1 MFLKFGTFLY
11 EGDTILPAKDKKE
24 NFIKQLTESQ
34 NRLYGYIYTLI
45 GDHSRAKDVLQESNL
60 VLWRKYDEL
69 EQIDNFK
76 ALSFTVCRFQV
87 MAYLRDKKRDRLL
100 LDPEL
105 ADMMSDTA
113 EIENSLMSQAQPQLR
128 KCISELPEQNRHMI
142 EMKYFNRMMM
152 QDIAE
157 KLKRSL
163 TAVKVSIH
171 RTRKTLQDCIRTK
184 MLEEPE

>member
-1 MFLKFGTFLY
+1 M
-11 EGDTILPAKDKKE
+11 PAQDKKE
-24 NFIKQLTESQ
+24 NFIRLLTESQ

-45 GDHSRAKDVLQESNL
+45 GDHSRAKDVLQEANL

-69 EQIDNFK
+69 EKIENFK
-76 ALSFTVCRFQV
+76 AWSFTVCRFQV

-105 ADMMSDTA
+105 AEMMSESA
-113 EIENSLMSQAQPQLR
+113 EMENTLMSEAQPLLR
-128 KCISELPEQNRHMI
+128 KCIAELPEQNRSMI
-142 EMKYFNRMMM
+142 EMKYFAKMMM

-171 RTRKTLQDCIRTK
+171 RTRKVLQDCIRNK
-184 MLEEPE
+184 MLEEAE

>member
-1 MFLKFGTFLY
+1 M
-11 EGDTILPAKDKKE
+11 PAQDKKE
-24 NFIKQLTESQ
+24 NFIRLLTESQ

-45 GDHSRAKDVLQESNL
+45 GDHSRAKDVLQEANL

-69 EQIDNFK
+69 EKIENFK
-76 ALSFTVCRFQV
+76 AWSFTVCRFQV

-105 ADMMSDTA
+105 AEMMSESA
-113 EIENSLMSQAQPQLR
+113 EMENTLMSEAQPLLR
-128 KCISELPEQNRHMI
+128 KCIAELPEQNRSMI
-142 EMKYFNRMMM
+142 EMKYFGKMMM

-171 RTRKTLQDCIRTK
+171 RTRKVLQDCIRNK
-184 MLEEPE
+184 MLEEAE

>member
-1 MFLKFGTFLY
+1 M
-11 EGDTILPAKDKKE
+11 PANDKNE
-24 NFIKQLTESQ
+24 NFIKLLTESQ

-45 GDHSRAKDVLQESNL
+45 GDHSRAKDVLQETNL
-60 VLWRKYDEL
+60 VLWRKFDEQ
-69 EQIDNFK
+69 EKIENFQ
-76 ALSFTVCRFQV
+76 AWSFTVCKFQV

-105 ADMMSDTA
+105 ADMISEKA
-113 EIENSLMSQAQPQLR
+113 EKENSLMSQAQPQLR
-128 KCISELPEQNRHMI
+128 KCISELPEQNRSMI
-142 EMKYFNRMMM
+142 EMKYFKKMMM

-157 KLKRSL
+157 TLKRSL

-171 RTRKTLQDCIRTK
+171 RTRKVLQDCIRSK

>member
-1 MFLKFGTFLY
+1 M
-11 EGDTILPAKDKKE
+11 PAKDKKE

-45 GDHSRAKDVLQESNL
+45 GDHSRAKDVLQEANL

-69 EQIDNFK
+69 EEIENFQ
-76 ALSFTVCRFQV
+76 AWSFTVCKFQV

-100 LDPEL
+100 LDPDL
-105 ADMMSDTA
+105 AEMMSEPA
-113 EIENSLMSQAQPQLR
+113 EVENTLMSLAQPQLR
-128 KCISELPEQNRHMI
+128 KCISELPEQNRSMI

-152 QDIAE
+152 QDIADS
-157 KLKRSL
+157 LKRSL

-171 RTRKTLQDCIRTK
+171 RTRKVLQDCIRSK
-184 MLEEPE
+184 MLEEAE